1 MTFHYSPDS
10 TLLRHPYMY
19 YTDKVN
25 WLRINKVNNK
35 YWKLWL
41 WVCVLFLSRISSRAT
56 SMKANVKCYVLTIIL
71 NGNNIA
77 QGEIN
82 IFSHFN
88 IRGYIPFSS
97 FSRINRKWL
106 LKSKKYY
113 RIRVQQVNI
122 SRTKTTP
129 HLPISDNFGFIGNFG
144 RKTQKIV
151 RAVLNKTGS
160 YPPILLIFNSKH
172 GVVLG
177 YTVYQFEAN
186 RSKITTV
193 RVPHTKTYKMAAM
206 TSSNWDIPNLREKKH
221 WPMSSTPFV
230 WSFIKIGR
238 AV

>member
-113 RIRVQQVNI
+113 RIRVQQVKI
-122 SRTKTTP
+122 SRKRRLICLYQTI
-129 HLPISDNFGFIGNFG
+129 L
-144 RKTQKIV
+144 
-151 RAVLNKTGS
+151 VLSG
-160 YPPILLIFNSKH
+160 ILGEK
-172 GVVLG
+172 
-177 YTVYQFEAN
+177 
-186 RSKITTV
+186 
-193 RVPHTKTYKMAAM
+193 
-206 TSSNWDIPNLREKKH
+206 REK
-221 WPMSSTPFV
+221 SYARFL
-230 WSFIKIGR
+230 IKPEGTNRFCWFSISNTGYR
-238 AV
+238 